1 MSYYVTEDSFDS
13 ELPENWGQI
22 ADYLNQIIDERGVE
36 NDHNACN
43 EIWEEFWQG
52 NLNMTPEMF

>member
-1 MSYYVTEDSFDS
+1 MSYYVTENSFGS
-13 ELPENWGQI
+13 EIPENWGQI

-43 EIWEEFWQG
+43 EIWEEFWQD